1 MNTSTNLTVSK
12 GRSAWLR
19 RVIIFSVVLA
29 MVPLFFASRAAFMAL
44 ALHQDYSKKQI
55 GRASYR
61 NEPVEIISISVGDKK
76 QHAINETFEK
86 ETDWLKD
93 FSVRIKNK
101 SEKRIVFF
109 SWGLEFPE
117 TEATGNRM
125 IYMLYYGVS
134 PYRKPK
140 DYENEGPI
148 PAGETFELAID
159 QKKYERLKAFV
170 GTRHWLDGL
179 TRAEIRILSIHY
191 DDDTGWSAGS
201 STKRDPNNPKRFI
214 SVTPDNPG
222 GNRDE

>member
-1 MNTSTNLTVSK
+1 M
-12 GRSAWLR
+12 
-19 RVIIFSVVLA
+19 
-29 MVPLFFASRAAFMAL
+29 
-44 ALHQDYSKKQI
+44 
-55 GRASYR
+55 
-61 NEPVEIISISVGDKK
+61 
-76 QHAINETFEK
+76 
-86 ETDWLKD
+86 DWLKD

-109 SWGLEFPE
+109 SWELEFPE

-125 IYMLYYGVS
+125 VFTMYYGVS

-170 GTRHWLDGL
+170 GTRHTIDTL
-179 TRAEIRILSIHY
+179 TRADIRILSIHY

-201 STKRDPNNPKRFI
+201 STKRDPNNPKRFR